1 MAKDINWH
9 FTEEECEMTSDNVKK
24 ILKLSGIHDYEVEDA
39 HVFHHS
45 SPTSRFAAW
54 RNVHR

>member
-45 SPTSRFAAW
+45 SPTSR
-54 RNVHR
+54 